1 MIIIKTPFRISF
13 FGGGTDFPK
22 YYNKNQG
29 CVIGTTINKYCYI
42 SIRKL
47 ENIFNYKYRIVWSK
61 NEIINKP
68 SDSENPIVNASISE
82 INPKKNLEIHFQ
94 ADLPKNSG
102 LGSSSAFCVG
112 ILNGLLKIKGVS
124 LNKKKIAKLAIKIEQ
139 KILNEFCGVQ
149 DQIWSSYGGMNFIT
163 FKKQNKFTV
172 RKLRITK
179 TKKKN
184 LEENLL
190 LMFTEKQRYSKE
202 IEKSKQKDIKNKFI
216 FLDEIKKLTLK
227 SKKILEG
234 NENINKFGEL
244 LNQYWAL
251 KKKLS
256 NKVSNNYL
264 DKIYNKI
271 IKSGAIGAKL
281 LGSGGGGFF
290 LIYCNK
296 KKQKYL
302 KKKLNKFKFVNFKF
316 SNSGSEIIYSK
327 EN

>member
-124 LNKKKIAKLAIKIEQ
+124 LNKKK
-139 KILNEFCGVQ
+139 
-149 DQIWSSYGGMNFIT
+149 
-163 FKKQNKFTV
+163 
-172 RKLRITK
+172 
-179 TKKKN
+179 
-184 LEENLL
+184 
-190 LMFTEKQRYSKE
+190 
-202 IEKSKQKDIKNKFI
+202 
-216 FLDEIKKLTLK
+216 
-227 SKKILEG
+227 
-234 NENINKFGEL
+234 
-244 LNQYWAL
+244 
-251 KKKLS
+251 
-256 NKVSNNYL
+256 
-264 DKIYNKI
+264 
-271 IKSGAIGAKL
+271 
-281 LGSGGGGFF
+281 
-290 LIYCNK
+290 
-296 KKQKYL
+296 
-302 KKKLNKFKFVNFKF
+302 
-316 SNSGSEIIYSK
+316 
-327 EN
+327 